1 MKPLTRTGAPIGSCS
16 EEEYCVPL
24 TCDLCKAE
32 IPHSAA
38 VTFEG
43 SDYAVHFC
51 GLGCLE
57 TWKLHHFRD
66 NPDFPASE

>member
-1 MKPLTRTGAPIGSCS
+1 MKPVNPSGVVIGACS
-16 EEEYCVPL
+16 DEELCVPL
-24 TCDLCKAE
+24 VCDLCKAE
-32 IPHSAA
+32 IPQSAA

-57 TWKLHHFRD
+57 TWKARHLGEKAE
-66 NPDFPASE
+66 PGA